1 MLAFVLSRPQIHWM
15 QAQPGDP
22 AGLAF
27 ILLASLALVA
37 FFVVRRISRKPR
49 QFRGDLTRQL
59 LEMPIRRFHKKRR
72 RH

>member
-1 MLAFVLSRPQIHWM
+1 MLAFVSSGPQIHWM

-37 FFVVRRISRKPR
+37 FFVVRRISRN
-49 QFRGDLTRQL
+49 QGSFVAT
-59 LEMPIRRFHKKRR
+59 
-72 RH
+72 